1 MVSTISITTL
11 LLLIVPGINIT
22 ANRLFGPPPRTRT
35 YVCVWEI
42 SLGSVKALFSILEA
56 RIALAVLDAFRTNYT
71 DLANAP
77 AGEFSVPADP
87 DCKQYMYWA
96 CLDLLYI

>member
-1 MVSTISITTL
+1 MVSTVSITTWF
-11 LLLIVPGINIT
+11 LLIATGINIT

-42 SLGSVKALFSILEA
+42 GLGNVKALFSILEA
-56 RIALAVLDAFRTNYT
+56 RMALAVLDAFRINYT

-77 AGEFSVPADP
+77 AGEFNIPADP
-87 DCKQYMYWA
+87 DCKQFMHRV
-96 CLDLLYI
+96 CLDLYV